1 MDTGGLNLPG
11 VSLEDLVKE
20 AKEQIKTDTDGKTI

>member
-1 MDTGGLNLPG
+1 VNPGGLNLPG

-20 AKEQIKTDTDGKTI
+20 AKEQITTDTDGKTV

>member
-1 MDTGGLNLPG
+1 MDTGGLNLPA

-20 AKEQIKTDTDGKTI
+20 AKEQIKKDTDGKTV